1 MEERELAVFST
12 EGRCLLFQTAAL
24 APKSTRTT
32 QGVQIMTLKPK
43 YKLEAVRPLE
53 ETAIA
58 NPSRYR
64 ARTLPAAGALL
75 RAEDRGEEQMTLLD

>member
-1 MEERELAVFST
+1 
-12 EGRCLLFQTAAL
+12 
-24 APKSTRTT
+24 
-32 QGVQIMTLKPK
+32 MTLKAK

-53 ETAIA
+53 ETAIV